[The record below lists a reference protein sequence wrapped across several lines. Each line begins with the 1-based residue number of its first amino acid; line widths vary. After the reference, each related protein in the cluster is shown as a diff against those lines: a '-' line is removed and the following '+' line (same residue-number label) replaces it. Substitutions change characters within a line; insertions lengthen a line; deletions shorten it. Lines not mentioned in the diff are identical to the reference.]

1 MRRNSIQVGDS
12 FLTLTS
18 KLLIVTR
25 SEFIIMICT
34 TCGYRKS
41 SYVVETKLDRDKW
54 EWLAAKLN
62 QLPRCTCLGVQSGT
76 DSNR

>member
-25 SEFIIMICT
+25 PEFIIMICA

-41 SYVVETKLDRDKW
+41 SYVVETKLDRDRL

-62 QLPRCTCLGVQSGT
+62 QMPKCNCLEAQNGT
-76 DSNR
+76 DCNK